1 MKPHYGFALGM
12 AALLAL
18 GSQAARVLAQQR
30 SAPDRVTELL
40 DALIQPRFQKDG
52 GVFGMRRVVRSP
64 GHEEVGA
71 LTDLSA
77 WDKKQLAQI
86 RALKHDY
93 RVAML
98 RVKHP
103 PGHYRKGQGPIFGA
117 GNTLLVAAPAR
128 GKGVLTPAFYPMI
141 GPESDDPNNS
151 AIRKTAMAALP
162 ELERNGTASGNAGP
176 WKVTLRPVRATKG
189 SCVGCHQGSRLG
201 DTLGVLVYAVDT
213 RDQPAPAR
221 EPAPRRARGGK

>member
-12 AALLAL
+12 TALFAL
-18 GSQAARVLAQQR
+18 GGQAARVLDQR
-30 SAPDRVTELL
+30 RPPADRVTELL

-71 LTDLSA
+71 LSDLSA

-103 PGHYRKGQGPIFGA
+103 PGHYRKGQNPILGGDVAVSEAPSPKSGA
-117 GNTLLVAAPAR
+117 RVP
-128 GKGVLTPAFYPMI
+128 VFYPMI
-141 GPESDDPNNS
+141 GPEFDDPHNS
-151 AIRKTAMAALP
+151 AIRKTAVAALP

-176 WKVTLRPVRATKG
+176 WKVTLRPVRATKQ
-189 SCVGCHQGSRLG
+189 SCVGCHRGARLG

-213 RDQPAPAR
+213 REQPARAVSS
-221 EPAPRRARGGK
+221 AQPRFVGGK